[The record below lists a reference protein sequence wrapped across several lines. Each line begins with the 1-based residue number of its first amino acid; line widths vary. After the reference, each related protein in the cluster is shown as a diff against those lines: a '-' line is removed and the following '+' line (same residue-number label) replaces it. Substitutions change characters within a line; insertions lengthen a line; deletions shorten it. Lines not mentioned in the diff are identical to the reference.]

1 MVPMTQI
8 RGIST
13 AGPEVVAELAD
24 RAEMANVRRTQ
35 GQVRTQL
42 VMLASAALAS
52 PVPSPEVKFITR
64 VAAAADS
71 PITAVPL
78 LAPRCP
84 EATVAEAPA
93 LDAIR
98 RTHSS
103 RAETESMALAAAVA
117 AAADLPAPLQKADEE
132 VAASL

>member
-8 RGIST
+8 RGTST
-13 AGPEVVAELAD
+13 VGQAAVAELAD

-64 VAAAADS
+64 VVVAADS

-78 LAPRCP
+78 LALRCP
-84 EATVAEAPA
+84 EASEAEVQA
-93 LDAIR
+93 LDARR
-98 RTHSS
+98 RTHST
-103 RAETESMALAAAVA
+103 RAETESMALAAEVVV
-117 AAADLPAPLQKADEE
+117 AADLPATSQKADEE
-132 VAASL
+132 AVASS

>member
-1 MVPMTQI
+1 
-8 RGIST
+8 
-13 AGPEVVAELAD
+13 
-24 RAEMANVRRTQ
+24 
-35 GQVRTQL
+35 
-42 VMLASAALAS
+42 MLASVAMVS

-71 PITAVPL
+71 PITAKLKLVL
-78 LAPRCP
+78 RCP
-84 EATVAEAPA
+84 AVSAAEAPA

-117 AAADLPAPLQKADEE
+117 AAADFSATLQKADEE
-132 VAASL
+132 VVASL

>member
-1 MVPMTQI
+1 MVPMTKI

-13 AGPEVVAELAD
+13 AGQAAAEELAD

-64 VAAAADS
+64 VVAAADS

-78 LAPRCP
+78 LALRCP
-84 EATVAEAPA
+84 EASVAEVQA
-93 LDAIR
+93 LDARR
-98 RTHSS
+98 RTRSL
-103 RAETESMALAAAVA
+103 RAETESMALAAEVVV
-117 AAADLPAPLQKADEE
+117 AADLPATSQKADEE
-132 VAASL
+132 AVASL